1 MKRLALICLAS
12 MLPACTPLQWTK
24 EGANPDQVDRDTVFC
39 QQEGSRES
47 RSYPRPPEVS
57 PAVYGG
63 VSATAGNQ
71 LAEASRLASFCMR
84 SKGYALV
91 RSQDVAS
98 AAQGSAVG
106 ATRPR

>member
-12 MLPACTPLQWTK
+12 MLPACAPLQWTK
-24 EGANPDQVDRDTVFC
+24 AGANPDQVDRDMVSC
-39 QQEGSRES
+39 NEEGSRES
-47 RSYPRPPEVS
+47 RAYPRPPEVS
-57 PAVYGG
+57 PAAYAGASG
-63 VSATAGNQ
+63 ATGNQ
-71 LAEASRLASFCMR
+71 VADASRLASFCMR

-98 AAQGSAVG
+98 AAQGSAAG